1 MTALETELE
10 GRCGGEL
17 LESCMPVLETER
29 LVLRVPRFED
39 VPSVVALANDRR
51 IAEMTANLPHPY
63 AAKDAENWIANA
75 WTSQDHPLLITLK
88 TNGALVGATG
98 FVMPELGDPEIGYWL
113 GTAHWGRGYATEA
126 ARAVVDHLFTD
137 RGAEAVAARARV
149 VNPASRRVIEKCGFQ
164 WIGAGLTRSRLL
176 ASSVPVD
183 KFRIDRTLWASLKA
197 WRDPILRRS
206 APKVVIGERS

>member
-39 VPSVVALANDRR
+39 VPSVVAIANDRR
-51 IAEMTANLPHPY
+51 IAEMTANLPPPY
-63 AAKDAENWIANA
+63 AAKDAEHWFAHA
-75 WTSQDHPLLITLK
+75 WTSQDHPFLLTLK
-88 TNGALVGATG
+88 TTGALVGATG
-98 FVMPELGDPEIGYWL
+98 FVMPDFGDPEIGYWL

-126 ARAVVDHLFTD
+126 ARAVVDHLFTN

-183 KFRIDRTLWASLKA
+183 KFRLDRTLWASLKA

-206 APKVVIGERS
+206 APKVVIGSLA

>member
-10 GRCGGEL
+10 GRSGGEL
-17 LESCMPVLETER
+17 KESCIPVLETER
-29 LVLRVPRFED
+29 LVLRAPRFED
-39 VPSVVALANDRR
+39 VPSIVAVANDRR

-63 AAKDAENWIANA
+63 AEKNAEKWIANA
-75 WTSQDHPLLITLK
+75 WGSQDHPFLITLK

-98 FVMPELGDPEIGYWL
+98 FVMPEFGDPEIGYWL
-113 GTAHWGRGYATEA
+113 GSDHWGQGYATEA

-137 RGAEAVAARARV
+137 RGAEAVVTWARV

-164 WIGAGLTRSRLL
+164 WNGVGLARLKAL

-183 KFRIDRTLWASLKA
+183 KFRLERTVWASLKA

-206 APKVVIGERS
+206 APKVLIGDRA

>member
-1 MTALETELE
+1 MTALETEFE
-10 GRCGGEL
+10 GRTSGEL
-17 LESCMPVLETER
+17 MESCIPVLETER
-29 LVLRVPRFED
+29 LILRAPRFED
-39 VPSVVALANDRR
+39 VHAVMAVANDRR

-63 AAKDAENWIANA
+63 AEKDAENWVANA
-75 WTSQDHPLLITLK
+75 WTGADNPFLITLK
-88 TNGALVGATG
+88 TNGALIGATG
-98 FVMPELGDPEIGYWL
+98 FVMPEIGDPEIGYWL
-113 GTAHWGRGYATEA
+113 GTAYWGRGYATEA

-183 KFRIDRTLWASLKA
+183 KFRLERSVWSSLKA
-197 WRDPILRRS
+197 WRDPILRRN
-206 APKVVIGERS
+206 APRVVTNDLA